1 MTDVTSP
8 DGSIGVNAVIE
19 ERSNVISGSR
29 LYMDIYKNNTLI
41 LSLRFSVKQSNT
53 GNDTEDW
60 IDTFNTFDS
69 KTVENGANYNDLVVK
84 VTDPDNSKNMTVRV
98 RVFNNCVMVRIED
111 IYGSQYYS
119 SEIGVSKGNG
129 GIPTTET
136 VIAPS
141 SCNELYEDTLTR
153 DSLGNIPTGTRVP
166 PFIVFPSRKILIT
179 QATLTVTPQV
189 MFVDTTADDNREC
202 KFTNIKSPVLI
213 SDSKTDWLAIIFYDK
228 LNDVYNILT
237 EAVSTAVTVKTY
249 NRSQE
254 RWLCTWDWYKTDIDD
269 TKVRNLADIAVEMG
283 LDGLIIDD
291 GWQIGTSATQVD
303 TNKFPNW
310 QDTIN
315 YIKSKGLK
323 VGIHLYFEGVI
334 NDGIDNCITTWK
346 NWGIDLVKIGFW
358 TRYINNTGDPYNA
371 TQQLRE
377 LLDKLYNNGFVV
389 ERHECA
395 VWCIPYEY
403 QNVLADES
411 FPERN
416 WGSYWNFIRHFMMR
430 TIVVHNIDLNETVF
444 EATGNPATLSV
455 DSGAIFATMFA
466 TSFSE
471 ISMDEWNSLD
481 NSTKNALKKIFSLKE
496 YVNEI
501 YYYDDRIEGYGDNV
515 VFAVALSDTTVSLD
529 VPFDAYKIKDK
540 TISEVSAGTYNESL
554 TAGQG
559 VVFCSRGVVT
569 TGVYVTN
576 EEAYHGNYSCKFVVV
591 ANYNEGEKYVG
602 IKQSQDL
609 TGFNKVKFALKI
621 TELTGHC
628 VFEVW
633 AGNIKL
639 AEYTNTTSDWEE
651 KEVDV
656 SSISG
661 TQEVKFI
668 ARAKDYAED
677 RKIVAYLDKVVKA
690 V

>member
-29 LYMDIYKNNTLI
+29 LYIDIYKNNTLI
-41 LSLRFSVKQSNT
+41 LTLRPAVKQNNT
-53 GNDTEDW
+53 GNATEDW

-69 KTVENGANYNDLVVK
+69 KTVENGANYNDLVIK
-84 VTDPDNSKNMTVRV
+84 VTDPDNNKDMTVRI
-98 RVFNNCVMVRIED
+98 RVFNNCVMVKIEN
-111 IYGSQYYS
+111 IYGSQYYNS
-119 SEIGVSKGNG
+119 FIDVVKGNG
-129 GIPTTET
+129 GISTTET

-141 SCNELYEDTLTR
+141 NVNELFEDTLTR
-153 DSLGNIPTGTRVP
+153 DSLGNIPKNTDFP
-166 PFIVFPSRKILIT
+166 PFIVFPSQKVLIT
-179 QATLTVTPQV
+179 QATLTVVPQV
-189 MFVDTTADDNREC
+189 MRLETRADN
-202 KFTNIKSPVLI
+202 NIGCTFQTMKHPVLV
-213 SDSKTDWLAIIFYDK
+213 SSSEADWLAIVFYDK
-228 LNDVYNILT
+228 LNDVYSILT
-237 EAVSTAVTVKTY
+237 DAVSTAVTVKTY
-249 NRSQE
+249 NRTQE
-254 RWLCTWDWYKTDIDD
+254 RWLCTWDWYNTDIDD

-291 GWQIGTSATQVD
+291 GWQSGTSATQVD

-323 VGIHLYFEGVI
+323 VGIHVYFKGVI
-334 NDGIDNCITTWK
+334 SDGIDTCINTWK
-346 NWGIDLVKIGFW
+346 NWGIDLIKIGYW
-358 TRYINNTGDPYNA
+358 TAYINDTGDPYDA
-371 TQQLRE
+371 TQKLRQ
-377 LLDKLYNNGFVV
+377 LLDALYNNGFTA
-389 ERHECA
+389 ERHECGI
-395 VWCIPYEY
+395 WCTPYEY

-411 FPERN
+411 YPEGAQ
-416 WGSYWNFIRHFMMR
+416 GSYWNFIRHFMMK
-430 TIVVHNIDLNETVF
+430 TIVNHNIDLNGTIK
-444 EATGNPATLSV
+444 EATDRPVTLSV

-471 ISMDEWNSLD
+471 VTMDEWNSLD
-481 NSTKNALKKIFSLKE
+481 DSTKNALKKIFSLKE